1 MSTDALAANHLSLS
15 PAAAGQD
22 ALRQVV
28 ASGLLRCA
36 LPAAFG
42 GSTGSL
48 QELAHGAAALRR
60 ASVAAGWVLWAQRL
74 AIEVLAQSGNVALR
88 EHILPD
94 LLSGERAGTVALP
107 LASAPLVGTDTGR
120 GWRLQGLLPCVPNL
134 QWQGFSVVAPVR
146 LDQGEPAWV
155 LLRSEEDGLG
165 IEPVTGGDFPLGA
178 QIAALRFEQV
188 FFREDEWL
196 GGPDM
201 LPRLQAVE
209 AALAR
214 ALPDRSVPAQAFGA

>member
-1 MSTDALAANHLSLS
+1 MSTDAFATNHPALS

-36 LPAAFG
+36 LPAALG
-42 GSTGSL
+42 DSAGSL
-48 QELAHGAAALRR
+48 QELAHGAAELGR
-60 ASVAAGWVLWAQRL
+60 ASAAAGWLLWAQRL
-74 AIEVLAQSGNVALR
+74 AIEALAQSGNVALR
-88 EHILPD
+88 EHLLPD
-94 LLSGERAGTVALP
+94 LLSGERAGTVPMP

-134 QWQGFSVVAPVR
+134 QWAGFSVVAPVR
-146 LDQGEPAWV
+146 LDQAEPAWV

-165 IEPVTGGDFPLGA
+165 VDPLTADAFPSGG

-201 LPRLQAVE
+201 LQRLQAVG
-209 AALAR
+209 AALAQ
-214 ALPDRSVPAQAFGA
+214 ALPDRSVYG